1 MNIRPADP
9 ESSFGCCLDLT
20 VAMMNHQCNPNA
32 HVFFEGNQV
41 RARSLRRIHAG
52 DEIIVS
58 YAAPRM
64 DVLRRRDILKET
76 QFIDCKCK
84 SVQQNNTQKQKP
96 NKAVWT

>member
-1 MNIRPADP
+1 MNIRPADS
-9 ESSFGCCLDLT
+9 ESTFGCSLDLT

-52 DEIIVS
+52 DEIFVS
-58 YAAPRM
+58 YADPRM

-84 SVQQNNTQKQKP
+84 SDLRCISRIRYP
-96 NKAVWT
+96 N